1 MMNKKEST
9 SKSKFATSSHKPM
22 AKDLKEDDVE
32 FEIDE
37 YEFDAPLSSS
47 ECGCDCN
54 KHSTHY

>member
-1 MMNKKEST
+1 
-9 SKSKFATSSHKPM
+9 M